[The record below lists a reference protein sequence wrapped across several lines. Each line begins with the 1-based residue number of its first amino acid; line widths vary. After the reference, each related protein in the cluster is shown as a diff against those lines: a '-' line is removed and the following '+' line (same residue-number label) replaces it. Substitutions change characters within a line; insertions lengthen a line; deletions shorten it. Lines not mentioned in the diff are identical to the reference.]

1 MRSGTYRNAAKGI
14 SQRENKVMGLI
25 GPISVRCLALSA
37 CSEKSEKKVLKAT
50 RGLSMV
56 EKLEFKKGDFVVY
69 PAHGVGKIEGV
80 DSFSVAGQDVMLY
93 SISFEQDR
101 MRLKVPVEKAKA
113 SGLRRLS
120 SRDRIKEALTTLQG
134 RSRVRRVMWSR
145 RAQEYESKINSGDP
159 VSIAEVVRDLHRGVD
174 QPEQS
179 YSERQIY
186 QAALERLAR
195 ELAAVEKIDQTKAT
209 IKLETVLTK
218 EREKK
223 AA

>member
-1 MRSGTYRNAAKGI
+1 
-14 SQRENKVMGLI
+14 MG
-25 GPISVRCLALSA
+25 
-37 CSEKSEKKVLKAT
+37 
-50 RGLSMV
+50 

-69 PAHGVGKIEGV
+69 PAHGVGRVEGI
-80 DSFSVAGQDVMLY
+80 DAFSVSGQDVMLY
-93 SISFEQDR
+93 SICFEQDR
-101 MRLKVPVEKAKA
+101 MRLKVPVSKAKT

-120 SRDRIKEALTTLQG
+120 SRDRIKEALSTLQG
-134 RSRVRRVMWSR
+134 RSKVRRVMWSR

-159 VSIAEVVRDLHRGVD
+159 VSIAEVVRDLHRGSD

-195 ELAAVEKIDQTKAT
+195 ELAAVEKIDQEKAT
-209 IKLETVLTK
+209 QKLETVLTK
-218 EREKK
+218 ERESKK

>member
-1 MRSGTYRNAAKGI
+1 
-14 SQRENKVMGLI
+14 
-25 GPISVRCLALSA
+25 
-37 CSEKSEKKVLKAT
+37 
-50 RGLSMV
+50 MV
-56 EKLEFKKGDFVVY
+56 DKLEFKKGDFVVY
-69 PAHGVGKIEGV
+69 PAHGVGRVEGI
-80 DSFSVAGQDVMLY
+80 DTFSVSGQDVTLY
-93 SISFEQDR
+93 SIAFEQDR
-101 MRLKVPVEKAKA
+101 MRLKVPVAKAKT

-120 SRDRIKEALTTLQG
+120 SRDRIKEALSTLQG
-134 RSRVRRVMWSR
+134 RSKVRRVMWSR

-159 VSIAEVVRDLHRGVD
+159 VSIAEVVRDLYRGTD

-195 ELAAVEKIDQTKAT
+195 ELAAVEKIDQQKAT
-209 IKLETVLTK
+209 QKLENVLTR

>member
-1 MRSGTYRNAAKGI
+1 MT
-14 SQRENKVMGLI
+14 
-25 GPISVRCLALSA
+25 
-37 CSEKSEKKVLKAT
+37 
-50 RGLSMV
+50 

-69 PAHGVGKIEGV
+69 PAHGVGRVEGI
-80 DSFSVAGQDVMLY
+80 DTFTVAGEAVSLY
-93 SISFEQDR
+93 SIMFEQDR
-101 MRLKVPVEKAKA
+101 MRLKVPVAKAKT

-134 RSRVRRVMWSR
+134 KSRVRRVMWSR

-174 QPEQS
+174 QPEHS

-195 ELAAVEKIDQTKAT
+195 ELAAVEKIDQDKAT
-209 IKLETVLTK
+209 AKLENVLSK
-218 EREKK
+218 DKK